1 MQYRLCLQAAAAFS
15 FVAVGC
21 ASHADPANPTTIDG
35 LKGYTLRVI
44 HPGEMVPMLYQPGRV
59 NITVD
64 KNDKI
69 TQVSFF

>member
-1 MQYRLCLQAAAAFS
+1 MQYRHCLQAAAAFS
-15 FVAVGC
+15 LVAVGG
-21 ASHADPANPTTIDG
+21 ASHADPATPTTIDG

-44 HPGEMVPMLYQPGRV
+44 HPGQMVPMLYQPGRV
-59 NITVD
+59 NITVN